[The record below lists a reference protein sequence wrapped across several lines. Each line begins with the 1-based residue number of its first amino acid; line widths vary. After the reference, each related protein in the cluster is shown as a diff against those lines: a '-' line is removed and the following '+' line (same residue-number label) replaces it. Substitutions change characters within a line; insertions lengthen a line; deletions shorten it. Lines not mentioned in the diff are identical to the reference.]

1 MQIVQFPLVSQI
13 EASIVQQCASR
24 VLSETGPMLACA
36 WPGELDAT
44 LDDLVP
50 ELGDSSRQK
59 LTPAWRLTQKQRRR
73 LLSPEFDAV
82 YHVPDGLLLSRLI
95 LAAIRHSE
103 LSVVFTP
110 EAVSQGH
117 LARLLRLADRTAFQ
131 PADEHTPLRA
141 DWLVDV
147 GSYNVDDKV
156 LRIFCDQT
164 DRLTRLTD
172 LLAPLK
178 LAGATLP
185 EGPTP

>member
-1 MQIVQFPLVSQI
+1 MQTVQFPLVSQI
-13 EASIVQQCASR
+13 EASTVQQCASR
-24 VLSETGPMLACA
+24 LLSETGPMLACA
-36 WPGELDAT
+36 WPELDAGIDE
-44 LDDLVP
+44 LGP
-50 ELGDSSRQK
+50 ELADRPQQEIA
-59 LTPAWRLTQKQRRR
+59 PAWRLTQRQRRR

-82 YHVPDGLLLSRLI
+82 YRVSDAVLLSRLI
-95 LAAIRHSE
+95 LAAVRHSE
-103 LSVVFTP
+103 LSIVFAP

-117 LARLLRLADRTAFQ
+117 LTRLLRLADRTAFQ
-131 PADEHTPLRA
+131 PADENTPLRA
-141 DWLVDV
+141 DWLVDI

-178 LAGATLP
+178 LDGATLP